1 MISVLMATYNGRR
14 FIEQQLDSIRLQN
27 LVPDAVIICDDCS
40 SDGTYEFVQDYI
52 CQHNLTTWKAIQNR
66 ENLGHYKTFLHLVNQ
81 VQEGLV
87 FFSDQDDIWLPDKIS
102 TLSSFFLNSDVAMV
116 YNQSEIIDEGNRVS
130 ERPALSGG
138 SQAKEL
144 AFLLK
149 KWPSGYQTAFR
160 QEVLQDILTKSY
172 QELPGFDY
180 HDVLFGML
188 ASLYGQVIDVN
199 QVLDKHRIHSN
210 NVTQSIASK
219 SFNKTRQ
226 YRITYLEKVLNRY
239 QSVKEVILKM
249 HRKDLEPTVNE
260 AIQLTKCRI
269 GFLKQRK
276 LSLLVSLW
284 KNRKIYAGRKD
295 LVSDVVY
302 AFSLNRL
309 AKLLLKIIKR

>member
-1 MISVLMATYNGRR
+1 
-14 FIEQQLDSIRLQN
+14 
-27 LVPDAVIICDDCS
+27 
-40 SDGTYEFVQDYI
+40 
-52 CQHNLTTWKAIQNR
+52 
-66 ENLGHYKTFLHLVNQ
+66 
-81 VQEGLV
+81 
-87 FFSDQDDIWLPDKIS
+87 
-102 TLSSFFLNSDVAMV
+102 MV

-130 ERPALSGG
+130 ERPSLSGG
-138 SQAKEL
+138 SQAKDL

-284 KNRKIYAGRKD
+284 KKRKIYAGRKD

-309 AKLLLKIIKR
+309 ARLLLKIIKR